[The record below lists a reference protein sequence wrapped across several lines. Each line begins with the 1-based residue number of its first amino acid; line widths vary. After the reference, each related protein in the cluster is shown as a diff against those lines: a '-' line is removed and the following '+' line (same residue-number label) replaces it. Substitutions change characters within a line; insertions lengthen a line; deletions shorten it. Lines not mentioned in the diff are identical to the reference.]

1 MAKEMKKRKQ
11 TVDMTSGSITKPLI
25 LFILPIIGSGVLQLL
40 YNTVDF
46 IYVGNL
52 LNKTSAAA
60 VGASSTLIFCCIG
73 LFSGIAVGTSVV
85 VSQALGAHNGKDAG
99 KALHTSI
106 AFSLLGGAVLMLLA
120 IAFAPEILKLLNTPG
135 RAMEEAVAY
144 MRIYML
150 STPAMI
156 YYNVCSGAIRA
167 AGDSRTPFCILAVC
181 GVVNV
186 AADAVFL
193 IIIPLGVAG
202 VAIATAI
209 AQVLSAVLIT
219 RALCRGESSLK
230 LELGKLRIDSDML
243 KRVLSIGL
251 PTGIQTV
258 LITVSNVMV
267 QYHINAFDETAV
279 AAFATYYKVESF
291 VYLPITAFGQ
301 AATTFAGQNT
311 GAVRYD
317 RVRTGCRMIL
327 IVCIITTVLLAGIVL
342 LFPKTVFGWVMKDDA
357 VVAETILIASISFPF
372 YWFYSFQEV
381 YGGAIRGMGN
391 AVGPMAVIIGN
402 LCVLRLLL
410 LEILS
415 RVVGTLQSIA
425 AVYPLTWGG
434 TALCFIVLY
443 AVTIRGKTEIV
454 HI

>member
-167 AGDSRTPFCILAVC
+167 AGDSRTPFCILLLFICFYMPFHTIHASAGEVSQGFC
-181 GVVNV
+181 
-186 AADAVFL
+186 L
-193 IIIPLGVAG
+193 TKLPAG
-202 VAIATAI
+202 VQSGTIPSVWVRRGTAP
-209 AQVLSAVLIT
+209 
-219 RALCRGESSLK
+219 RN
-230 LELGKLRIDSDML
+230 
-243 KRVLSIGL
+243 IGNDNH
-251 PTGIQTV
+251 V
-258 LITVSNVMV
+258 
-267 QYHINAFDETAV
+267 
-279 AAFATYYKVESF
+279 
-291 VYLPITAFGQ
+291 
-301 AATTFAGQNT
+301 
-311 GAVRYD
+311 
-317 RVRTGCRMIL
+317 RVR
-327 IVCIITTVLLAGIVL
+327 
-342 LFPKTVFGWVMKDDA
+342 
-357 VVAETILIASISFPF
+357 
-372 YWFYSFQEV
+372 
-381 YGGAIRGMGN
+381 
-391 AVGPMAVIIGN
+391 
-402 LCVLRLLL
+402 
-410 LEILS
+410 
-415 RVVGTLQSIA
+415 
-425 AVYPLTWGG
+425 
-434 TALCFIVLY
+434 
-443 AVTIRGKTEIV
+443 
-454 HI
+454 